1 MGLLHPDVAVVLSH
15 AGLRVEEGQAQAAL
29 GTQARVVA
37 AAVLDGLP
45 VEVLAKAAGAGEQRA
60 GGCQQGLVRG
70 GPAPSPAA
78 RSRWSSKGKPTRSTF
93 TSPISSHPSGS
104 GGGAGCR
111 QGSSYLKLD
120 YVSG

>member
-1 MGLLHPDVAVVLSH
+1 MSLLHPDVAVVLGH

-37 AAVLDGLP
+37 ATVLDGLP

-70 GPAPSPAA
+70 GPAPSPGCPFPLL
-78 RSRWSSKGKPTRSTF
+78 RKGQANQVHLHLPHLLPPLWIR
-93 TSPISSHPSGS
+93 GR
-104 GGGAGCR
+104 GRVLAGK
-111 QGSSYLKLD
+111 QLPKT
-120 YVSG
+120 

>member
-1 MGLLHPDVAVVLSH
+1 MGLLHPDVAVVLGH
-15 AGLRVEEGQAQAAL
+15 TGLRVEEGQTQAAL

-70 GPAPSPAA
+70 GPTPSPGCQFPLVPQRA
-78 RSRWSSKGKPTRSTF
+78 SRPGPPSPPPSPPT
-93 TSPISSHPSGS
+93 PLDP
-104 GGGAGCR
+104 GAG
-111 QGSSYLKLD
+111 QGAGKEAAT
-120 YVSG
+120 